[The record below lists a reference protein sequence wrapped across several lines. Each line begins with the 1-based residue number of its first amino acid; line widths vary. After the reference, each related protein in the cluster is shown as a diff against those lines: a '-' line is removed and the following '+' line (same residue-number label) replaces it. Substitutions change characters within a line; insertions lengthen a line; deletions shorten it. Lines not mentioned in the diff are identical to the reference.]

1 MAYKKV
7 TSADPTQSIVTG
19 ADKDIAKAE
28 GEMMKE
34 AAFDPVTRGIQ
45 VIDDSLSMAKTLET
59 GQEMIADSDFLEK
72 DEDGNF
78 VKEPRTKFG
87 KKFQKGL
94 KEFVGP
100 STQEQMATET
110 ATTADIMNQ
119 RMIDTEK
126 SLEKQIENI
135 AQDPKYSPFES
146 QYYMAIS
153 EWMQSWGDGRTPI
166 TYDEDGNITGG
177 GEAISPDSFW
187 DWIKTQDKYKDLP
200 DNPYKQ
206 EIAQPKSNQISMNY
220 EDIRQEHENY
230 YGNTIGSNPVLAERH
245 LSRSLN
251 KMNIFDENISEF
263 QFNNM
268 LSSDERLQQL
278 VTDGAVAYYSNLTGG
293 KPVSQHTLNRLN
305 KGSLI

>member
-1 MAYKKV
+1 MANYKKV

-19 ADKDIAKAE
+19 ASKDVAQAE
-28 GEMMKE
+28 GIMMKE

-45 VIDDSLSMAKTLET
+45 VVDDTLSMAKTLET

-87 KKFQKGL
+87 KKFQEGL

-100 STQEQMATET
+100 STQEQMAIET
-110 ATTADIMNQ
+110 ANTADIMNRQ
-119 RMIDTEK
+119 MIETRK
-126 SLEKQIENI
+126 SLEEQIAKI

-166 TYDEDGNITGG
+166 EYDEDNNIIGG
-177 GEAISPDSFW
+177 GEAITPDTFW
-187 DWIKTQDKYKDLP
+187 KWIQTQDKYKDLP

-206 EIAQPKSNQISMNY
+206 EIAQPKQIGMNY
-220 EDIRQEHENY
+220 EDVRQDHENF
-230 YGNTIGSNPVLAERH
+230 YGNTIGSNPVLAHRNI
-245 LSRSLN
+245 SRNLN
-251 KMNIFDENISEF
+251 KLNIFDDNISEF
-263 QFNNM
+263 MFDNM
-268 LSSDERLQQL
+268 LSSDERLQQF
-278 VTDGAVAYYSNLTGG
+278 VTDGAVALFNNLSGG
-293 KPVSQHTLNRLN
+293 KRVSQYTIDRLN
-305 KGSLI
+305 KGTLG